1 MKLEQIWYESS
12 PFIYGLIGL
21 AALLKGDSLLAY
33 ASGALLL
40 TAAGTIIRLRWSA
53 RIKGSSSPGDR
64 GGGRQRNSGAQPHQQ
79 SAKDRPSDPGHRH

>member
-12 PFIYGLIGL
+12 QFIYGLIGL
-21 AALLKGDSLLAY
+21 AALLKGDSWLAY

-53 RIKGSSSPGDR
+53 RIKGNSPSGN
-64 GGGRQRNSGAQPHQQ
+64 GGAGRHRNSGTQRARR
-79 SAKDRPSDPGHRH
+79 SDADR

>member
-53 RIKGSSSPGDR
+53 RIKGNQPSGSR
-64 GGGRQRNSGAQPHQQ
+64 GGGRQRNSGAQQHRKAANERSP
-79 SAKDRPSDPGHRH
+79 DPDHKH